1 MSKGPQ
7 LRPAPQE
14 LPVNRAAFIG
24 LGTMGMPMAKN
35 LCRAGF
41 EVVGHNRDE
50 DRADEFREFGAR
62 WASSAAE
69 AVERAHVV
77 ATDAARLAPRS
88 SRSWQDRPEPLGRPN
103 LAPS

>member
-1 MSKGPQ
+1 
-7 LRPAPQE
+7 
-14 LPVNRAAFIG
+14 
-24 LGTMGMPMAKN
+24 MPMAKN
-35 LCRAGF
+35 LCQAGL
-41 EVVGHNRDE
+41 EVVGHDREE
-50 DRADEFREFGAR
+50 DRADEFRELGAR
-62 WASSAAE
+62 WASSAAK